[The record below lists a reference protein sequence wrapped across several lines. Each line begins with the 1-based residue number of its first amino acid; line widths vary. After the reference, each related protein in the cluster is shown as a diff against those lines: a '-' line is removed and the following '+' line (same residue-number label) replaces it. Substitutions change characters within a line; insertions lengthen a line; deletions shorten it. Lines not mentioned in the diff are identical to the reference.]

1 MSSVHLADD
10 DRRAV
15 RNRLSRARGQ
25 IDAIVRQLDEDH
37 ACLDVLP
44 QMIAASKAVDRA
56 TYAMVL
62 AAIQSC
68 ATQKGNGDFS
78 DHPDSE
84 ALRKIFLSL
93 A

>member
-1 MSSVHLADD
+1 MTSVQVSEE

-25 IDAIVRQLDEDH
+25 IDAIIRQLEEDKP
-37 ACLDVLP
+37 CLEILP
-44 QMIAASKAVDRA
+44 QMIAALKAVDRA

-68 ATQKGNGDFS
+68 AASEGSGMD
-78 DHPDSE
+78 DHPDAE
-84 ALRKIFLSL
+84 ELRKIFLSL